1 MMITDDKYIP
11 VDDAME
17 RFENHLLSHDRV
29 IFSAKFGDGKTFFL
43 NKFEEKCKKSPN
55 SPFEF
60 VTLYPVNYQVLVNK
74 DIFELIKH
82 NVLLQI
88 LQLGMIDTNYEVTDK
103 MAFEFYVQSHF
114 CSVAESFFS
123 MLNELGADDLFT
135 NSLFGIFKTIG
146 WFKSLK
152 DKVSELKQKSAQT
165 EFLDKYLSTFDENSV
180 YENDII
186 TKIIRDNIQAYQNK
200 HNKKVVLVIEDMDRL
215 DPAHLFR
222 IMNVFSAHMDYGYRS
237 LQSTDDTLIDNKF
250 GVSNVVFV
258 MHAENTEAIFHHF
271 YGNGADYEGY
281 MSKFY
286 NKDIFHFSLAE
297 EKEKYALNLIIKM
310 TGLSE
315 DKLGEFFSTGFFENV
330 TMRSIKFA
338 LDKVDEQ
345 FQSLE
350 LKPGVKANPQ
360 LLRVIVIAKR
370 LGVGNDRII
379 SVLAKHFRNLDRFYV
394 DRLLPLMILNSRTNV
409 LTGQLYVQDKQYGG
423 CRLVVENI
431 GDNGLCTPVIF
442 TDYSPSDDGKDLM
455 QKLSKMLALLG
466 Y

>member
-1 MMITDDKYIP
+1 
-11 VDDAME
+11 
-17 RFENHLLSHDRV
+17 
-29 IFSAKFGDGKTFFL
+29 
-43 NKFEEKCKKSPN
+43 
-55 SPFEF
+55 
-60 VTLYPVNYQVLVNK
+60 
-74 DIFELIKH
+74 
-82 NVLLQI
+82 
-88 LQLGMIDTNYEVTDK
+88 
-103 MAFEFYVQSHF
+103 
-114 CSVAESFFS
+114 
-123 MLNELGADDLFT
+123 
-135 NSLFGIFKTIG
+135 
-146 WFKSLK
+146 
-152 DKVSELKQKSAQT
+152 
-165 EFLDKYLSTFDENSV
+165 
-180 YENDII
+180 
-186 TKIIRDNIQAYQNK
+186 
-200 HNKKVVLVIEDMDRL
+200 
-215 DPAHLFR
+215 
-222 IMNVFSAHMDYGYRS
+222 
-237 LQSTDDTLIDNKF
+237 
-250 GVSNVVFV
+250 
-258 MHAENTEAIFHHF
+258 
-271 YGNGADYEGY
+271 
-281 MSKFY
+281 
-286 NKDIFHFSLAE
+286 
-297 EKEKYALNLIIKM
+297 M